1 MIALL
6 LAPALAQAIAMAIDE
21 GYFHR
26 RRGLPRWERLG
37 HPVDTAT
44 VALAYAWLALAPPTP
59 AHAAV
64 FAAIALAS
72 CLVVTKDEWIH
83 ARVCAPGEHW
93 LHAVLFV
100 LHPIAFAGVAV
111 LWWRGLPWPARAQVA
126 LALAFA
132 TYQLVYWSPR
142 WKRAR

>member
-1 MIALL
+1 MTPLL
-6 LAPALAQAIAMAIDE
+6 LVPALVQAIAMAIDE
-21 GYFHR
+21 GYFHQ

-44 VALAYAWLALAPPTP
+44 VALAYAWLAYVPPTP
-59 AHAAV
+59 AHAAA
-64 FAAIALAS
+64 FAALALVS

-100 LHPIAFAGVAV
+100 LHPIAFAGVAA
-111 LWWRGLPWPARAQVA
+111 LWWSGVAWPARLQVA
-126 LALAFA
+126 LALGFGA
-132 TYQLVYWSPR
+132 YQLIRWVPR
-142 WKRAR
+142 WQAR